1 MAIHAAL
8 LLALLGSLALAG
20 VLLTWADRVAGARLL
35 ALFLAGVAA
44 WAAGNELPSWFGPAW
59 ERVGL
64 GLMAVAPVASAL
76 FLNFTVRFCR
86 AGWARHWVPAGYGL
100 AAAAAALAIL
110 LRPGEYIPYAGLQ
123 YVAVPNAIGWA
134 AGVVW
139 GALAAAGHLVL
150 VRTWF
155 ASRGLPRRQVE
166 AVCTSSALGMA
177 CMAGYAAPAIGWDVY
192 PWPLLALPLYPVILV
207 YGILR
212 YRVLVANAWARRAV
226 AWTLL
231 TGMAA
236 LVVALVP
243 LLPLEGVAGRWV
255 SGALVAA
262 ACLGLAGPA
271 RRLAERLVY
280 PGGTVSADD
289 VEAWRTTLG
298 RAETEA
304 ELAALAEGVLL
315 RRLTVPVSVIVSR
328 VNAGPGL
335 AAPSL
340 VCQRQDG
347 RWATTLHGWDA
358 APPGPR
364 HLAELFGITLAQEA
378 ARLERAAAL
387 AERERDRQTQARL
400 AELGQL
406 AATVAHDVRNPLNII
421 SMAAAAAPPDSRREI
436 AGQVGRIAQ
445 LAQDLLDYAKPWQVE
460 PAEFDLAAQVRATA
474 ERYPGLEVG
483 PGLRA
488 AVPVRAD
495 ARRMEQ
501 AVVNLLDNA
510 SAAAAG
516 ARMAVEAE
524 SYAHEVMLHI
534 CDAGPGVPM
543 ELRDRLFQPFVSRSP
558 GGTGLGLAIVARV
571 MQAHGGT
578 ARLTNRPGWN
588 TCVTLTLPAA

>member
-1 MAIHAAL
+1 
-8 LLALLGSLALAG
+8 
-20 VLLTWADRVAGARLL
+20 
-35 ALFLAGVAA
+35 
-44 WAAGNELPSWFGPAW
+44 
-59 ERVGL
+59 
-64 GLMAVAPVASAL
+64 
-76 FLNFTVRFCR
+76 
-86 AGWARHWVPAGYGL
+86 
-100 AAAAAALAIL
+100 
-110 LRPGEYIPYAGLQ
+110 
-123 YVAVPNAIGWA
+123 
-134 AGVVW
+134 
-139 GALAAAGHLVL
+139 
-150 VRTWF
+150 
-155 ASRGLPRRQVE
+155 
-166 AVCTSSALGMA
+166 
-177 CMAGYAAPAIGWDVY
+177 MAGYAAPAVGWDVY

-262 ACLGLAGPA
+262 ACLGLAGPV

-315 RRLTVPVSVIVSR
+315 RRLAVPVSVAVGGGTTGP
-328 VNAGPGL
+328 AAPGL
-335 AAPSL
+335 A
-340 VCQRQDG
+340 CRRQDG
-347 RWATTLHGWDA
+347 RWVTALHGWDA

-364 HLAELFGITLAQEA
+364 HLAELFGVTLAQEA

-387 AERERDRQTQARL
+387 AGRERDRQTQARL

-421 SMAAAAAPPDSRREI
+421 SMAAAAAPPDTRREI
-436 AGQVGRIAQ
+436 AGQVGRIAR

-524 SYAHEVMLHI
+524 AFAHEVMLHV
-534 CDAGPGVPM
+534 CDAGPGVPV

-578 ARLTNRPGWN
+578 ARLTDRPGWN